1 MAILE
6 SESIRIRVRIAMLG
20 TRTRRVRVRIQD
32 SGTRKT
38 RKLKFNIIK
47 AMKVLKMIILR
58 YQLPQYSLD
67 YDRVCFLMNEID
79 HTHMD
84 QPHPFNFFWHLD
96 PKPLPQPVGV
106 VK

>member
-1 MAILE
+1 
-6 SESIRIRVRIAMLG
+6 
-20 TRTRRVRVRIQD
+20 
-32 SGTRKT
+32 
-38 RKLKFNIIK
+38 
-47 AMKVLKMIILR
+47 MKVLKMIILR